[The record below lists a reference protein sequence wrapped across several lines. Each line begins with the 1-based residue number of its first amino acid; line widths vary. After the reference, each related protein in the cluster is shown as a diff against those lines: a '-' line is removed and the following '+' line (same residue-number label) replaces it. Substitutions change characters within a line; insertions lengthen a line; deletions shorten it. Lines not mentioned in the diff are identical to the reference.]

1 MITRKPPTCR
11 AALIMSNRFR
21 QALIFLPIAALLIA
35 LGYWNVRPE
44 SFDEIQMDTT
54 PDTSIDFFVD
64 NPHTRQFKAD
74 GTLSYRITA
83 SKLEHVKATDI
94 TLLDLPDL
102 LVYRADEP
110 PWHVQSK
117 RGEVAPS
124 GEQVELIDDV
134 RVQRTD
140 AKNRKTLLTS
150 SRMTVFPDKEYAET
164 SQAVKIEAANGVTT
178 ANGMKAYLNEGR
190 MLLLSNV
197 RGQHEVR

>member
-1 MITRKPPTCR
+1 MSKNFRY
-11 AALIMSNRFR
+11 ALM
-21 QALIFLPIAALLIA
+21 FLPIAAILIA
-35 LGYWNVRPE
+35 LGYWNIRPE
-44 SFDEIQMDTT
+44 SFDEILTDTT
-54 PDTSIDFFVD
+54 ADTSIDFFVV
-64 NPHTRQFKAD
+64 NPQTQQFKDD
-74 GTLSYRITA
+74 GNLSYRITA
-83 SKLEHVKATDI
+83 NKLEHLQATDI
-94 TLLDLPDL
+94 TLLDQPDL
-102 LVYRADEP
+102 LLYRADEP

-117 RGEVAPS
+117 FGEVSPA

-178 ANGMKAYLNEGR
+178 ATGMKAYLNEGR